1 MPRSPRQLLD
11 SSWIHGVSP
20 DGRRLAR
27 VTYFRA
33 GARPTHPDQSGE
45 LSLRRNGARVDRSEP
60 RGIVS
65 FASRGRDQKPK
76 RAAAKTRAGCPG
88 STSCTK

>member
-20 DGRRLAR
+20 DDRRLAR

-33 GARPTHPDQSGE
+33 GARATHLDQSGE
-45 LSLRRNGARVDRSEP
+45 LSLRRNGARTDRSEP
-60 RGIVS
+60 TEYIHSKDEPRE
-65 FASRGRDQKPK
+65 ANQKGLP
-76 RAAAKTRAGCPG
+76 
-88 STSCTK
+88 

>member
-20 DGRRLAR
+20 DDRRLAR

-33 GARPTHPDQSGE
+33 GGPSNSTPIIPVG
-45 LSLRRNGARVDRSEP
+45 SLYGTTPCGARKPTTKLYLSGQAASAASLPGCLQIDTA
-60 RGIVS
+60 
-65 FASRGRDQKPK
+65 ASRAP
-76 RAAAKTRAGCPG
+76 AAAR
-88 STSCTK
+88 